1 MLVTWIGLMQVN
13 FPIKSLSDFKV
24 NKDGMIQCQIEG
36 WMHRDE
42 ARVIEK
48 TLQGRKNILELG
60 TYQGLST
67 SIIASFCDS
76 NATITTVEVF
86 EEQQSKAKQN
96 LTSFKN
102 INYVQ
107 ADSNEWLNK
116 NKTKF
121 DWVFIDHSHETFYMD
136 ATLLAIANNLE
147 RDHLV
152 LLHDMHLP
160 GVQGQTYKFAS
171 MMRIRNL
178 GIGQL
183 W

>member
-67 SIIASFCDS
+67 SIIASFCNSD
-76 NATITTVEVF
+76 ATITT
-86 EEQQSKAKQN
+86 
-96 LTSFKN
+96 
-102 INYVQ
+102 
-107 ADSNEWLNK
+107 
-116 NKTKF
+116 
-121 DWVFIDHSHETFYMD
+121 
-136 ATLLAIANNLE
+136 
-147 RDHLV
+147 V